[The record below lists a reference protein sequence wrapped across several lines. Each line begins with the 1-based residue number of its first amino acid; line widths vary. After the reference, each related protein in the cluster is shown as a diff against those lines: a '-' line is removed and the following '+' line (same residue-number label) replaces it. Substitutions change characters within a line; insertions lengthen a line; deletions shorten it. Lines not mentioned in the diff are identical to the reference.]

1 MALHV
6 FVIKETELEDPQDLR
21 AEYRKFLN
29 STNERKNMSTKT
41 LRKRIALVAVAGLG
55 FGLLSATTASADID
69 VTEIGIIAPT
79 AGTLGAVGVCS
90 VASTAEAGS
99 DAIST
104 GTVVAVGATLSFE
117 VGNTTTDGSLTIS
130 GPAIWSAANTG
141 TTINATASKLDDLTA
156 TSTPGDT
163 TLKTTGVGSVTV
175 TAKNDA
181 GVAVKSISIAVV
193 AACSSATTPAAAN
206 TLLGINSVQ
215 ATTDGTDES
224 LSYDEKDYDSTVW
237 VNIVLRNGY
246 KGNVSAG
253 LLTATATNG
262 ALIAFDGATALSS
275 TAFISTAATADEGM
289 GLSVEQDTDTNPGKA
304 LTTTITFAFN
314 GVTVGTK
321 TVTIL
326 GTPAS
331 ITVSDVVGGIT
342 PGSGSFEYVVKD
354 NAGNSVE
361 SPAFAGINWTVAGFE
376 AGDVLTDVAAT
387 SDYASTDS
395 FATKGTGTIDCASA
409 DTKSSGSVDVA
420 IGFLDAALNV
430 IKSNTFKASCG
441 GAADTFSV
449 ALDKAVYSTGEIATL
464 TITAKDENGAAVGDG
479 VTVGDAIAADL
490 GGLEII
496 GSAAATT
503 DEFSGGVKTY
513 KFRVLQNTG
522 SFVGQAKITASTD
535 TSVKTL
541 QYKIVASDSG
551 TSMEDVLKAIVS
563 LIASINK
570 QIAALQK
577 ALLKKK

>member
-21 AEYRKFLN
+21 AEIGKCPI
-29 STNERKNMSTKT
+29 STNERKNMSIKT

-55 FGLLSATTASADID
+55 FGLLSATTASANMGIAD
-69 VTEIGIIAPT
+69 VKISTVAGDGSIGS
-79 AGTLGAVGVCS
+79 VGVCS
-90 VASTAEAGS
+90 VAATAADEVS
-99 DAIST
+99 AIST
-104 GTVVAVGATLSFE
+104 GTVVATGATLTFA
-117 VGNTTTDGSLTIS
+117 VTTGAGTIEIT
-130 GPAIWSAANTG
+130 GPAVWTTLAG
-141 TTINATASKLDDLTA
+141 TTAVNATATKL
-156 TSTPGDT
+156 SSVDT
-163 TLKTTGVGSVTV
+163 GAHALKTTGVGAVTV
-175 TAKNDA
+175 TVKTTA
-181 GVAVKSISIAVV
+181 GSSTRSIGIAVV
-193 AACSSATTPAAAN
+193 AACTAATTPVAAN
-206 TLLGINSVQ
+206 TLVNIADSNTQ
-215 ATTDGTDES
+215 ATGTDES
-224 LSYDEKDYDSTVW
+224 LSYDAKNYASEVW
-237 VNIVLRNGY
+237 VNIQLRNAY
-246 KGNVSAG
+246 KGDVTAG
-253 LLTATATNG
+253 ILTANATNG
-262 ALIAFDGATALSS
+262 ALIAFTTPGNALTS
-275 TAFISTAATADEGM
+275 TAFVATAADANDGM
-289 GLSVEQDTDTNPGKA
+289 GLVVKQDTVTNPGKA

-342 PGSGSFEYVVKD
+342 PSNGSFKYVVKD

-361 SPAFAGINWTVAGFE
+361 SPAFAGINWTIAGFE
-376 AGDVLTDVAAT
+376 AGDVLDDVVAA

-430 IKSNTFKASCG
+430 VKSNTFKASCG

-464 TITAKDENGAAVGDG
+464 TITAKDANGFAVGDG
-479 VTVGDAIAADL
+479 VTVGAGISADL

-496 GSAAATT
+496 GSAATST

-513 KFRVLQNTG
+513 KFRVLQNVG